1 MTTPK
6 NPVDALAAFDEMYD
20 RLNDLDGMYSWKDE
34 MDKIRAALTPKPS
47 GGGALDYF
55 MKNVDGRTTLD
66 IFKSMVTAMKNADA
80 ACVAGDDIKQDT
92 WFNIAKCE
100 MMDLCREHS
109 RVIEAALTPSPDYV
123 MVPRGPTREMI
134 KSAWTAQYLNIGAD
148 MAMAENLA
156 EIRVNDTKQKSQD
169 QLAYEAMIAPYV
181 GEKK

>member
-6 NPVDALAAFDEMYD
+6 NPCAALAPCPFCGGHAYYNHTDAGPERKYYRVHCEKCD
-20 RLNDLDGMYSWKDE
+20 ARIGHPYTRKDAARQAWNT
-34 MDKIRAALTPKPS
+34 RAALTPKPS
-47 GGGALDYF
+47 GGDVELQDVIDWADGVAGALGTEY
-55 MKNVDGRTTLD
+55 
-66 IFKSMVTAMKNADA
+66 A
-80 ACVAGDDIKQDT
+80 
-92 WFNIAKCE
+92 
-100 MMDLCREHS
+100 S
-109 RVIEAALTPSPDYV
+109 RVTDTEAAVAMGVKAALTPSPDYV
-123 MVPRGPTREMI
+123 MVPREPTREMI